1 MRVFVSW
8 SGERSQALAKA
19 LREWLPL
26 VLHYA
31 EPWLSQS
38 DIDAGDRWGLEVAK
52 ELDVSAFGVSCIT
65 SENIAAPWLLFEAG
79 ALAKSLQEGRVV
91 PLLLDVDF
99 ADISGPL
106 AQFQAKKVERSGLLD
121 TVVAINKVAA
131 APVAEARLHQLFG
144 ALWPD
149 LEKTIAELPKAAAGA
164 KRTRSQSEVLEE
176 LVSGVRSLDSK
187 FRDVNEDGGPSKRS
201 RRYRNIFIVEEML
214 DRYGFDGGQPM
225 GMLVAA
231 GMLRDDYP
239 WVYDV
244 VLDFFRACSSGKP
257 AVIHGARRNIE
268 VAIELFHRLP
278 MESGHDSHAM
288 HLLLRELRR
297 FIDVPVRQQKAG
309 TRELKVVKKGP
320 ENAA

>member
-1 MRVFVSW
+1 MRVFISW

-19 LREWLPL
+19 LRDWLPL

-52 ELDVSAFGVSCIT
+52 ELDASAFGVSCIT
-65 SENIAAPWLLFEAG
+65 SENIVAPWLLFEAG

-106 AQFQAKKVERSGLLD
+106 AQFQAKKVERNGLFD
-121 TVVAINKVAA
+121 TIVAINKVAT
-131 APVAEARLHQLFG
+131 APVAEARLNQLFG

-149 LEKTIAELPKAAAGA
+149 LEKTIGELPKSVGGA

-176 LVSGVRSLDSK
+176 LVSSVRSLDSK
-187 FRDVNEDGGPSKRS
+187 SRESEDGGSRRAKRS
-201 RRYRNIFIVEEML
+201 RQNIFIVEELLERVSMQSS
-214 DRYGFDGGQPM
+214 RPV

-231 GMLRDDYP
+231 SLFRDEHP

-244 VLDFFRACSSGKP
+244 VLDSFNASSSGRP
-257 AVIHGARRNIE
+257 SAAQSARRNLK
-268 VAIELFHRLP
+268 VAAELLHRLP
-278 MESGHDSHAM
+278 IESGYESHAL

-297 FIDVPVRQQKAG
+297 YFEGPVRPQKAG
-309 TRELKVVKKGP
+309 SGELKIVKNDP
-320 ENAA
+320 DSAA